1 MITITRKS
9 MFSKHARR
17 TEIPYMNTSKIEE
30 ILQNFYEISGMDI
43 AVLNS
48 KNKILA
54 RRYSGALYCSCIHK
68 SQSCLDMCVE
78 SDKCGMTKAKDTG
91 GLVIYKCPFGIHEAI
106 MPIKKN
112 DYVVGYLFLGMGVED
127 LEESKNEL
135 YTNALNVS
143 PTLNKKMLEKS
154 ISSMPN
160 YSKEKLH
167 AYASLLPMIAE
178 YIESNNLL
186 TDDDM
191 SIGQLVKGYVKNNL
205 SKKITLS
212 DISWHL
218 HCSTVTLTEHFKKE
232 YGITIMEYVMKKKMQ
247 RAEQLLINS
256 DMSIREVSEACG
268 FPSIE
273 YFSRSFKKH
282 SGLSPY
288 AWRCEHTISEKSKTR
303 T

>member
-1 MITITRKS
+1 MS
-9 MFSKHARR
+9 VL
-17 TEIPYMNTSKIEE
+17 TEHGISQLFFKRGVCSVNTSKIEE

-43 AVLNS
+43 AILNS

-68 SQSCLDMCVE
+68 SQACLDKCVE

-91 GLVIYKCPFGIHEAI
+91 SLVAYKCPFGIHEAI

-112 DYVVGYLFLGMGVED
+112 DYVVGYLFLGMGIED
-127 LEESKNEL
+127 NDVSKSEL
-135 YTNALNVS
+135 LLNALDIS
-143 PTLNKKMLEKS
+143 PTLNKKMIEKS
-154 ISSMPN
+154 IASMPC
-160 YSKEKLH
+160 YSKEKLY
-167 AYASLLPMIAE
+167 AFASLLPMIAE

-186 TDDDM
+186 ADEDM
-191 SIGQLVKGYVKNNL
+191 TIGQLIKGYVKNNL

-232 YGITIMEYVMKKKMQ
+232 FGITIMEYVMIKKMQ

-288 AWRCEHTISEKSKTR
+288 AWRCENSASVKRKNT
-303 T
+303 

>member
-1 MITITRKS
+1 
-9 MFSKHARR
+9 
-17 TEIPYMNTSKIEE
+17 MNTSKIEE

-43 AVLNS
+43 AILNS

-68 SQSCLDMCVE
+68 SQSCLDKCLE
-78 SDKCGMTKAKDTG
+78 SDKCGMIQARESGK
-91 GLVIYKCPFGIHEAI
+91 LVAYKCPFGIHEAI

-112 DYVVGYLFLGMGVED
+112 DYIVGYLFLGMGVED
-127 LEESKNEL
+127 NEESRREL
-135 YTNALNVS
+135 LASAIDVS
-143 PTLNKKMLEKS
+143 PTLNKKMIEKS
-154 ISSMPN
+154 ISSMPC
-160 YSKEKLH
+160 YPREKLY

-186 TDDDM
+186 ADDDM
-191 SIGQLVKGYVKNNL
+191 SIGQLVKGYVKNNI

-232 YGITIMEYVMKKKMQ
+232 FGMTIMEYVTMKKMQ
-247 RAEQLLINS
+247 RAEQLLVNS

-288 AWRCEHTISEKSKTR
+288 TWRCENAMHDKSKKIT
-303 T
+303 